1 MRRCKLPFFTSDITA
16 VSLGRDKCGVLYNL
30 LELTPK
36 TSFSMEAN
44 FTVCL
49 GPLFDYKDE
58 NALTEFIEMHRILG
72 VEKFAIY
79 NQSIKAN
86 ILPVLQLYSKLELID
101 LLPWTLPIDVA
112 DIYYHAQVMMMND
125 CLYRYM
131 FKSKYIA
138 FVDSD
143 EMIIPREDYTWTGL
157 VTRLEREQKRRKI
170 NTCGFLFQCMIFNT
184 VLPDEEEAEGAGF
197 KKFNFDAFKVTS
209 LVKTKREQY
218 IRRPPRRSKV
228 IVNPRRVEFMF
239 THYVFSAISDSTQY
253 YVPHQVAALHH
264 YRGWPK
270 WRHHA
275 WVVDRNTTKYS
286 KDLLQRIF
294 KAKTQLTQN

>member
-1 MRRCKLPFFTSDITA
+1 
-16 VSLGRDKCGVLYNL
+16 
-30 LELTPK
+30 
-36 TSFSMEAN
+36 MEAN

-49 GPLFDYKDE
+49 GPLFDYQDK
-58 NALTEFIEMHRILG
+58 NALIEFIEMHRILG

-86 ILPVLQLYSKLELID
+86 MLPVLQLYSKLELID
-101 LLPWTLPIDVA
+101 LLPWTIPIGVI

-131 FKSKYIA
+131 FRSKYIA
-138 FVDSD
+138 FIDCD
-143 EMIIPREDYTWTGL
+143 EMIIPRKDYTWTGL
-157 VTRLEREQKRRKI
+157 MTRLEKQQKLRKI
-170 NTCGFLFQCMIFNT
+170 STCGFLFQCMIFNT
-184 VLPDEEEAEGAGF
+184 VLPDDEETESARF
-197 KKFNFDAFKVTS
+197 KYFNSDAFKVTS
-209 LVKTKREQY
+209 LVKIKREQN

-228 IVNPRRVEFMF
+228 IVNPRLVEFMF
-239 THYVFSAISDSTQY
+239 THYVFSAIGDSRQY

-275 WVVDRNTTKYS
+275 WVVDRNMTKYS
-286 KDLLQRIF
+286 KDLLHRISEV
-294 KAKTQLTQN
+294 KTQLTRN

>member
-1 MRRCKLPFFTSDITA
+1 M
-16 VSLGRDKCGVLYNL
+16 GREKCGTLHNL
-30 LELTPK
+30 LKLTPT
-36 TSFSMEAN
+36 TSFSIETN

-49 GPLFDYKDE
+49 GPLYDYKDE
-58 NALTEFIEMHRILG
+58 NVLTEFIEMHRILG

-86 ILPVLQLYSKLELID
+86 MLPVLQLYSKLELID
-101 LLPWTLPIDVA
+101 LLPLTLPIGDV

-131 FKSKYIA
+131 FRSKYIA

-143 EMIIPREDYTWTGL
+143 EMIIPRKDYTWTEL
-157 VTRLEREQKRRKI
+157 VTRLERQQQQRNI
-170 NTCGFLFQCMIFNT
+170 STCGFLFQCMIFNT
-184 VLPDEEEAEGAGF
+184 VLPDDEETQSAGF
-197 KKFNFDAFKVTS
+197 KYFNSDAFKATS
-209 LVKTKREQY
+209 LMKTKREEY

-228 IVNPRRVEFMF
+228 IVSPRLVEFMF
-239 THYVFSAISDSTQY
+239 THYVFSAIGDSVQY

-275 WVVDRNTTKYS
+275 WVVDRNITKYS
-286 KDLLQRIF
+286 KDLLQRIS
-294 KAKTQLTQN
+294 KVKIHLTQNLR